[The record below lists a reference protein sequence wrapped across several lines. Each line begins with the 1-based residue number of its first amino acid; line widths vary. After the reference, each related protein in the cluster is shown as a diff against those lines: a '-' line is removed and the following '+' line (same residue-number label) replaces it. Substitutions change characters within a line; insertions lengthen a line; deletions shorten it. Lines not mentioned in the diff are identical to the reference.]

1 VGECFF
7 WYRPTRVDPDKRPLN
22 SCVCVCLCT
31 FESLDNYNALCIY
44 ISISKMFCDVRSFE
58 RELRIYA
65 GDDPLSV
72 WVR

>member
-1 VGECFF
+1 MFLLVPAYPG
-7 WYRPTRVDPDKRPLN
+7 RPGQKAIKQLCV
-22 SCVCVCLCT
+22 CVCVCLCT